1 MLFSLQTDC
10 DETLQ
15 AQLTAGE
22 FPEGVVWELISD
34 KVIIGGTALGNP
46 GVFNGK
52 LP

>member
-1 MLFSLQTDC
+1 MLSLCYFHQTDC

-34 KVIIGGTALGNP
+34 KVIIGGTH
-46 GVFNGK
+46 
-52 LP
+52 